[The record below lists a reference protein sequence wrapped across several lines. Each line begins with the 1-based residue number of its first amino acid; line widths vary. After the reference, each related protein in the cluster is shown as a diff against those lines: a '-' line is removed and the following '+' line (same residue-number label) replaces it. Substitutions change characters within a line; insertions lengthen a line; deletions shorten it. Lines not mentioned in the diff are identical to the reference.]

1 MPDFKLQQSQRAQLS
16 AQQILSSQ
24 LLQLP
29 LLHLEQRIYDELQE
43 NPMLELIE
51 EKHESVDETGEQNG
65 EEYDDD
71 DGGAMFDSVDRFEPQ
86 NDKPPGPDTKES
98 AKESQEGVLHF
109 TIDTTPRENFIQAVQ
124 HDSFEERML
133 RDLSL
138 REDIGPLELLVAS
151 EILGNLDDDGYLAEG
166 PEIVADGLLS
176 NHGVEVELRD
186 IERIQHIIQRMDP
199 PGIAV
204 ASLRERLLV
213 QLGQKQASE
222 SSGAAIIARKILE
235 SHFDDF
241 LNNRYEKI
249 VKRMQIRPAQLEAA
263 IEVIAALDPHPFVVY
278 QDTGDYIMP
287 DFIVTYEDGH
297 LTAVLND
304 RSNLSVQVSDAYR
317 DVLKNRK
324 MPKSDKQFV
333 RQKINRAK
341 EFASAIAQRRH
352 TLMSVIK
359 ALMEFQYGFFVSGPS
374 MLVPLGMKDVAEKSG
389 FDLSTISRAVNG
401 KYVQTRFGTFELKYF
416 FSGGTVTDEGEE
428 LSTRIVKQYLQQMI
442 GAEDPKKPLSDD
454 RLAQMLEEKGV
465 RIARRTVAKYRE
477 QMQIPVARLRKKIF

>member
-29 LLHLEQRIYDELQE
+29 LLNLEQRIYDELQE
-43 NPMLELIE
+43 NPLLELIE
-51 EKHESVDETGEQNG
+51 EKNESVDETGEQSG
-65 EEYDDD
+65 D
-71 DGGAMFDSVDRFEPQ
+71 DGDDGDGEGMFDSVDRFDARDE
-86 NDKPPGPDTKES
+86 KPPEKNEQP
-98 AKESQEGVLHF
+98 KESQEGVLHF
-109 TIDTTPRENFIQAVQ
+109 TVDTTPKENFIQAIQ
-124 HDSFEERML
+124 QDSFEERML
-133 RDLSL
+133 KDLSL
-138 REDIGPLELLVAS
+138 REEIGSTELLIAS
-151 EILGNLDDDGYLAEG
+151 EILGNLDDDGYLQDG
-166 PEIVADGLLS
+166 LDIVGDGLLT
-176 NHGVEVELRD
+176 NHGVDVEPRD
-186 IERIQHIIQRMDP
+186 IQRVQHIIQRMDP

-213 QLGQKQASE
+213 QLELKQAAAGSG
-222 SSGAAIIARKILE
+222 GAAIIAKKLLD
-235 SHFDDF
+235 SYFDDF

-249 VKRMQIRPAQLEAA
+249 IKRMQIRPEQLEAA
-263 IEVIAALDPHPFVVY
+263 IKEIAALDPHPFVVY

-287 DFIVTYEDGH
+287 DFIVTYENGR
-297 LTAVLND
+297 LTAALND

-324 MPKSDKQFV
+324 IPRGDKQFV
-333 RQKINRAK
+333 RQKLNRAK
-341 EFASAIAQRRH
+341 EFASAIEQRRH
-352 TLMSVIK
+352 TLLSVIG
-359 ALMEFQYGFFVSGPS
+359 ALMQFQYEFFVSGPS

-416 FSGGTVTDEGEE
+416 FSGGTTTDEGEE
-428 LSTRIVKQYLQQMI
+428 LSTKIVKQYLQEMVS
-442 GAEDPKKPLSDD
+442 AEDSKKPLSDD
-454 RLAQMLEEKGV
+454 RLAQMLEEKGI